1 MPSLVT
7 PYLKKIKDML
17 LNHASYWSFVCAL
30 NTKKT
35 ITLIKI

>member
-7 PYLKKIKDML
+7 PYLKQIKDML

-30 NTKKT
+30 LVTM
-35 ITLIKI
+35 